1 MNKFMTQKI
10 VPRIFG
16 LAVSSFM
23 YANAMYA
30 NAIDTKSVKVEF
42 VGYKAPVMAD
52 LAGSFKT
59 IQYTFGKDTRSIVG
73 VLQNASATIVPTSSE
88 IPDNEIA
95 TDNMNKVFFPTL
107 LGKNNIKVT
116 FIKVVEGEDTGLLRA
131 KVVIGKES
139 SIVPLV
145 YTINNGKFVAKGTLD
160 LHNFSQGEKA
170 LRALSDA
177 AAGHAGITWGNVEL
191 IFTADVR

>member
-1 MNKFMTQKI
+1 MMKKI
-10 VPRIFG
+10 IPCIFG
-16 LAVSSFM
+16 LAASSSV
-23 YANAMYA
+23 YAST
-30 NAIDTKSVKVEF
+30 IDTKSVKVEF

-131 KVVIGKES
+131 KVMIGKEL
-139 SIVPLV
+139 SIVP
-145 YTINNGKFVAKGTLD
+145 LD

-170 LRALSDA
+170 LKALSDA

-191 IFTADVR
+191 IFTADVK